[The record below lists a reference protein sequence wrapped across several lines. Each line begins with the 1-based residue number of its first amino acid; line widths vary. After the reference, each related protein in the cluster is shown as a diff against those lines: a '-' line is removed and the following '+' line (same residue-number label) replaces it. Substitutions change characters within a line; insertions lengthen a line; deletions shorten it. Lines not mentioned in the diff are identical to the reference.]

1 MKFAVVGGGIA
12 GLSAAWELAG
22 AGGTEVTVYEPGHLG
37 GKLLTTT
44 FLGRPVDEGADSLI
58 TRVPEGIALCQELGL
73 GQEMGAPGAKRA
85 MLFARGKV
93 RPFPDGLILGAPARL
108 LPLVRSRIL
117 SFGGI
122 ARAALDLVLPRS
134 DVEGDLP
141 VWDLIASRFRARGR
155 RTPRRPAPRQ
165 HPRGL
170 DEKTERR
177 SHRTPDPC
185 CWPCQPE
192 PPARSAGDG
201 PLAANGH

>member
-37 GKLLTTT
+37 GKLLTTM

-58 TRVPEGIALCQELGL
+58 TRVPDGIALCQELGL
-73 GQEMGAPGAKRA
+73 GEEMGAPEAKRA

-108 LPLVRSRIL
+108 LPLARSRIL

-122 ARAALDLVLPRS
+122 GAGVAGLGAAP
-134 DVEGDLP
+134 
-141 VWDLIASRFRARGR
+141 
-155 RTPRRPAPRQ
+155 
-165 HPRGL
+165 
-170 DEKTERR
+170 
-177 SHRTPDPC
+177 
-185 CWPCQPE
+185 
-192 PPARSAGDG
+192 
-201 PLAANGH
+201 